1 MPPPSTTQTVSQEG
15 VEVNKGIL
23 YITIYHCHYLNIFNF
38 VFKHDIIYN
47 ANIYKH
53 KEKNMLFQYEFSFV
67 ARALLREAL
76 PENIDLYADLEK
88 IANYNDI
95 KHGIIDNDFIEWA
108 LKNRVSYDSIL
119 WFVKDFSQQNDR
131 NLLWFIDACF
141 CPYIVYCDES
151 SNCVKFR
158 FKDDTGKLNVDW
170 RNDFVLA
177 GIVYDS
183 NITPF
188 NIDDLFASLN
198 LQKTVKDAKLKNI
211 ADFNGSDPNRLIE
224 ILKSPRLKIVLQMLN
239 DNDIYIH
246 WSTQS
251 LLYYALVDIVDSVLD
266 IPFMHDEIKNVLYKY
281 AKKDLEYF
289 LKFLAQFNY
298 PNIKKE
304 NIYNFC
310 SEFVNWIVS
319 LVANTPEE
327 DLLLEL
333 LRQGI
338 KSAQDKQDLIFLTD
352 NTNKLLIENFVPM
365 YALRLANFPS
375 GTVYF
380 DKCSIVEENIDTFAD
395 VFCDGFKPKYDF
407 LKSHD
412 NKWIQLSD
420 FISGLIAALLAFIN
434 NNEIID
440 IEKFLDVLDSVQK
453 ENIKLLTLLI
463 EKSRE
468 KNIYFD
474 HMSRNYEQGEK
485 LSHILNK
492 YC

>member
-1 MPPPSTTQTVSQEG
+1 MTKFSVKSQR
-15 VEVNKGIL
+15 KKDK
-23 YITIYHCHYLNIFNF
+23 Y
-38 VFKHDIIYN
+38 
-47 ANIYKH
+47 
-53 KEKNMLFQYEFSFV
+53 MLFQYEFTFANRPLTKSDFPTDV
-67 ARALLREAL
+67 CLH
-76 PENIDLYADLEK
+76 ADIEK
-88 IANYNDI
+88 VANYNNI

-108 LKNRVSYDSIL
+108 LRNRISYDAVL

-177 GIVYDS
+177 GVVHDS
-183 NITPF
+183 KIIPF
-188 NIDDLFASLN
+188 NIDDLFDSLD
-198 LQKTVKDAKLKNI
+198 LQKTVKDAKLKHI
-211 ADFNGSDPNRLIE
+211 ADFKGDDPNRFIK
-224 ILKSPRLKIVLQMLN
+224 ILKSPKLKTVLQMLN
-239 DNDIYIH
+239 GKDIYIH

-251 LLYYALVDIVDSVLD
+251 LLYYALVDIVDSVLE
-266 IPFMHDEIKNVLYKY
+266 IPFIHDEIKNVLYKY
-281 AKKDLEYF
+281 AKNDLGYF
-289 LKFLAQFNY
+289 SKFLAQFNY
-298 PNIKKE
+298 PNISKE
-304 NIYNFC
+304 SISNFC
-310 SEFVNWIVS
+310 SEFVNWIES
-319 LVANTPEE
+319 LVPNTPEE
-327 DLLLEL
+327 DFLLEL

-338 KSAQDKQDLIFLTD
+338 KSSKNKQDLIFLTD

-395 VFCDGFKPKYDF
+395 IFCDGFKPKHDF

-412 NKWIQLSD
+412 SKWIQLSD
-420 FISGLIAALLAFIN
+420 FISGLIAALLAFVN
-434 NNEIID
+434 NNDIID
-440 IEKFLDVLDSVQK
+440 IEKFFNVLDSLQE
-453 ENIKLLTLLI
+453 ENLRLLTLLI

-474 HMSRNYEQGEK
+474 HMSRNYEQAEK
-485 LSHILNK
+485 LSLILNK
-492 YC
+492 YR